1 MESMKNRRLKRT
13 GLILLLAGMVG
24 VAMTAAGMIGAY
36 KEQATVSAKT
46 LAEDISNSLL
56 PATIGCPL
64 VLAGLALFLL
74 GWWNSRPGMA

>member
-1 MESMKNRRLKRT
+1 MEALRNRRLQRS

-36 KEQATVSAKT
+36 KEQATVSATT
-46 LAEDISNSLL
+46 LAEDVSNSLL